1 MKNIIVLL
9 ILSCFLVGQD
19 FAAYIHA
26 NFNSQEYFF
35 EGKKGKIET
44 IKNVSSPN
52 FEPARF
58 EYVGKGKMLKK
69 TFFRAFSMYDND
81 QIKEEGI
88 MWVWKSSSYKDG
100 KWKGWNEKGQ
110 KLYEANYN
118 MGKLDGLYTEWNER
132 GKKLHE
138 INYKEGEKHGLAT
151 FYSIH
156 VIVSKFY
163 NEGEIIKISSKS
175 LWKKEEDKNYQAAYA
190 LAQEAFLSAVDE
202 NGDPVERNKDF
213 VELKTKSGFTMVEKV
228 DGEFFSYTDFVF
240 IGDLQAMVYVD
251 RSAKYAAIQ
260 SIHRGGGGLVNGV
273 PYYERKVSGTG
284 ERTYFIECDDGE
296 CSIVDEKSEY

>member
-1 MKNIIVLL
+1 M
-9 ILSCFLVGQD
+9 
-19 FAAYIHA
+19 
-26 NFNSQEYFF
+26 
-35 EGKKGKIET
+35 
-44 IKNVSSPN
+44 
-52 FEPARF
+52 
-58 EYVGKGKMLKK
+58 
-69 TFFRAFSMYDND
+69 
-81 QIKEEGI
+81 
-88 MWVWKSSSYKDG
+88 
-100 KWKGWNEKGQ
+100 
-110 KLYEANYN
+110 
-118 MGKLDGLYTEWNER
+118 
-132 GKKLHE
+132 
-138 INYKEGEKHGLAT
+138 AT
-151 FYSIH
+151 FYRIDA
-156 VIVSKFY
+156 IVSKFY
-163 NEGEIIKISSKS
+163 NEGEIIKVSSKS

-228 DGEFFSYTDFVF
+228 DDGFRYLDMASPTKFVF

-260 SIHRGGGGLVNGV
+260 SINRGGGGLVNGV